1 MYKMASVEGRL
12 VTLLRDNLL
21 PEETE
26 IDLDADVS
34 DWGATS
40 LSILKFYQLL
50 NSAFDIEIPS
60 EEFCEIRTLRGLIE
74 RIDSELA

>member
-1 MYKMASVEGRL
+1 MASVEDRL

-34 DWGATS
+34 DWGASS
-40 LSILKFYQLL
+40 LSVLKFYQLL
-50 NSAFDIEIPS
+50 NSEFKIEIPS

-74 RIDSELA
+74 RIDRELA

>member
-1 MYKMASVEGRL
+1 MASVEDCL
-12 VTLLRDNLL
+12 ATLLRDNLL

-34 DWGATS
+34 DWGASS
-40 LSILKFYQLL
+40 LSVLKFYQLL
-50 NSAFDIEIPS
+50 NSTFEIEIPS

-74 RIDSELA
+74 RIDSALA